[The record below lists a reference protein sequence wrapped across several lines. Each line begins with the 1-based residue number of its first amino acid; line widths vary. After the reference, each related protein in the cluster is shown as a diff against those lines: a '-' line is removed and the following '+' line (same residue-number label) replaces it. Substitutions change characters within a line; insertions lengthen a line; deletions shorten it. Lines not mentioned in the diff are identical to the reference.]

1 MTRIEREKQ
10 TIKLMVEIYCK
21 KKHGTKGE
29 LCAECREFL
38 EYAHKRLSFCKFE
51 KKNQPVQD
59 VQFTVTRRI

>member
-29 LCAECREFL
+29 LCAECQEFL
-38 EYAHKRLSFCKFE
+38 EYAHKRLSFCKFGEE
-51 KKNQPVQD
+51 KS
-59 VQFTVTRRI
+59 TC